1 MADDDGEDDELDA
14 VWNPAKQKTSPLA
27 KKPLELVVANGK
39 EAYVA
44 LETKDKVLAF
54 VVRSSRK
61 GFRYSFAY
69 HTLSITA
76 LHDPK
81 ADILTIITD
90 RGVIDLYGKNLL
102 PVAMAFEMH
111 TCSSITEFSPD
122 VHLSPS
128 DTTAPVIER
137 IEVMLARPSQ
147 KPERVA
153 HADDKPL
160 VTEDISL

>member
-14 VWNPAKQKTSPLA
+14 LWNPAKQKTSPLA
-27 KKPLELVVANGK
+27 KKPLELVVANGR

-54 VVRSSRK
+54 VVRSLNN

-76 LHDPK
+76 LHDPN
-81 ADILTIITD
+81 ADILTLITD

-102 PVAMAFEMH
+102 PVAVAFEMH
-111 TCSSITEFSPD
+111 TAYSITEFAPET
-122 VHLSPS
+122 HL
-128 DTTAPVIER
+128 
-137 IEVMLARPSQ
+137 
-147 KPERVA
+147 
-153 HADDKPL
+153 
-160 VTEDISL
+160 

>member
-1 MADDDGEDDELDA
+1 MADDDGEDDELEA
-14 VWNPAKQKTSPLA
+14 IWNPAKQKASPLA

-54 VVRSSRK
+54 VVRSLRN

-69 HTLSITA
+69 HTLAITA
-76 LHDPK
+76 LHDQK
-81 ADILTIITD
+81 ADALTIITD

-102 PVAMAFEMH
+102 PVAVAFEMH
-111 TCSSITEFSPD
+111 TAYSITEYSPE

-128 DTTAPVIER
+128 DITAPFIER
-137 IEVMLARPSQ
+137 IEVMLARLPQ

-153 HADDKPL
+153 KAGEKP
-160 VTEDISL
+160 EA

>member
-1 MADDDGEDDELDA
+1 MADDDGEDGELDA
-14 VWNPAKQKTSPLA
+14 LWNPAKQKTSPLP
-27 KKPLELVVANGK
+27 KKSLELVVANGR

-54 VVRSSRK
+54 VVRSHRN

-90 RGVIDLYGKNLL
+90 RGVIDLFGKNLL
-102 PVAMAFEMH
+102 PVAVALEMH
-111 TCSSITEFSPD
+111 TAYSVTEYSPEM
-122 VHLSPS
+122 HISPT
-128 DTTAPVIER
+128 DKTAPFIER
-137 IEVMLARPSQ
+137 IEVMLARPPQ
-147 KPERVA
+147 KPERVGKA
-153 HADDKPL
+153 EEQEA
-160 VTEDISL
+160 